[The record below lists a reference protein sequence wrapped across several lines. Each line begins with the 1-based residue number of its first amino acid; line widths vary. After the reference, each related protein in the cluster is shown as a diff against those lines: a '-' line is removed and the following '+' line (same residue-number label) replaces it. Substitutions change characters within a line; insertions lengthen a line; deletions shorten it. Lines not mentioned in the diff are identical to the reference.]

1 MPKEC
6 PGYLYKWYR
15 NQWVL
20 FWEERWS
27 VIDWERIK
35 ALGLYW
41 IDNISQRYI
50 GEI

>member
-6 PGYLYKWYR
+6 PGFLFCRFR

-20 FWEERWS
+20 FWEECWS
-27 VIDWERIK
+27 PIEWEQIK
-35 ALGLYW
+35 ALGEYW
-41 IDNISQRYI
+41 LNNISGYYI